1 MKGLAGLCYKN
12 TIWFHEQV
20 VRYKRPEMTQWG
32 RKKEEDADRVV
43 EIFTDGACFGNPG
56 PGGYGAILRYG
67 TREKEIAGYCP
78 GTTNNRMELVAAIEA
93 LKLLKKPSIVRIFTD
108 SQYVFKGITMWI
120 YAWRRRN
127 WLSSQRKPVLNRDLW
142 EQLLTLTERHHM
154 TWHWI
159 KGHSRHP
166 ENERCDKLAKAAIR
180 ERTGKRVD

>member
-1 MKGLAGLCYKN
+1 MKRGR
-12 TIWFHEQV
+12 
-20 VRYKRPEMTQWG
+20 RYKKPKMKDSEGQ
-32 RKKEEDADRVV
+32 KEGSPGKIV

-78 GTTNNRMELVAAIEA
+78 SSTNNRMELVAAIEA
-93 LKLLKKPSIVRIFTD
+93 LKLLKKPSMVHIFTD
-108 SQYVFKGITMWI
+108 STYVFKGMTAWI
-120 YAWRRRN
+120 YGWRKRN

-142 EQLLTLTERHHM
+142 EQLLMLTERHRI

-166 ENERCDKLAKAAIR
+166 ENERCDKLAKSAIR
-180 ERTGKRVD
+180 KRTGRGGD